1 MTIAQVAMLLLPALI
16 GGVSAV
22 VLFQIADRI
31 REYRAMKNPD
41 KRAHQAAAA

>member
-1 MTIAQVAMLLLPALI
+1 MTIAQFAILLPALL

-31 REYRAMKNPD
+31 REYRAVKNPR